1 MKMLINELDKKF
13 TDLVRKPNKSKQ
25 DIVEKE
31 GVRLAL
37 EKELNKEELDLV
49 KELNLIGQNINSVWD
64 LVNSKQNYPDAIPIL
79 LAYVT
84 KDFHDRNREGIV
96 RALAVKEAIGK
107 ASPVLLDEYNKIPKD
122 KMLLRWSIG
131 NTIYTTVSESD
142 VERIL
147 LIVQDKENG
156 MSRQMFVAALGK
168 VKSEKVEDVLIKLLD
183 DDEVAAHALEALVRM
198 KSKKAREKILTL
210 ISHPNT
216 LIKKEA
222 QKALKKI

>member
-1 MKMLINELDKKF
+1 MLINELDKKF

>member
-64 LVNSKQNYPDAIPIL
+64 LVNSKQSYQDAIPIL